1 MDLILDVNIQIY
13 PVDLGKMLLW
23 YKNLFIKSINTSW
36 ILRLSFWEIT
46 HVGIFFFYPF
56 QLYWFLV
63 HLFNKRQAID
73 FIQFALP
80 CLILLGDK
88 FRLVIASTLYE
99 DGTPDDGEY
108 NPQDD
113 RPSR

>member
-1 MDLILDVNIQIY
+1 MQQKCNVSEGIHVHNHIHIVYLACFTV
-13 PVDLGKMLLW
+13 
-23 YKNLFIKSINTSW
+23 
-36 ILRLSFWEIT
+36 SFS
-46 HVGIFFFYPF
+46 F
-56 QLYWFLV
+56 
-63 HLFNKRQAID
+63 K
-73 FIQFALP
+73 
-80 CLILLGDK
+80 LGDK

>member
-1 MDLILDVNIQIY
+1 M
-13 PVDLGKMLLW
+13 
-23 YKNLFIKSINTSW
+23 F
-36 ILRLSFWEIT
+36 
-46 HVGIFFFYPF
+46 HPF
-56 QLYWFLV
+56 QLQPLD
-63 HLFNKRQAID
+63 KRQVINCIL
-73 FIQFALP
+73 FTLL
-80 CLILLGDK
+80 CLIWLGDK

>member
-1 MDLILDVNIQIY
+1 MHPLD
-13 PVDLGKMLLW
+13 
-23 YKNLFIKSINTSW
+23 
-36 ILRLSFWEIT
+36 
-46 HVGIFFFYPF
+46 
-56 QLYWFLV
+56 
-63 HLFNKRQAID
+63 KRQVVDCIL
-73 FIQFALP
+73 FTLP

-113 RPSR
+113 RPSRYNIFFYFVKCVN

>member
-1 MDLILDVNIQIY
+1 MHNIFVLI
-13 PVDLGKMLLW
+13 G
-23 YKNLFIKSINTSW
+23 
-36 ILRLSFWEIT
+36 
-46 HVGIFFFYPF
+46 PF
-56 QLYWFLV
+56 
-63 HLFNKRQAID
+63 H
-73 FIQFALP
+73 
-80 CLILLGDK
+80 LGDK

>member
-1 MDLILDVNIQIY
+1 MRLFFYYMYTGFLVQPLDKRRVT
-13 PVDLGKMLLW
+13 D
-23 YKNLFIKSINTSW
+23 W
-36 ILRLSFWEIT
+36 ILFDRS
-46 HVGIFFFYPF
+46 G
-56 QLYWFLV
+56 
-63 HLFNKRQAID
+63 
-73 FIQFALP
+73 
-80 CLILLGDK
+80 LISSGDK

>member
-1 MDLILDVNIQIY
+1 MLGWFCIISKLLLYLYGKLTSKIGDLICLF
-13 PVDLGKMLLW
+13 
-23 YKNLFIKSINTSW
+23 YK
-36 ILRLSFWEIT
+36 
-46 HVGIFFFYPF
+46 
-56 QLYWFLV
+56 
-63 HLFNKRQAID
+63 
-73 FIQFALP
+73 
-80 CLILLGDK
+80 GDK

>member
-1 MDLILDVNIQIY
+1 MQ
-13 PVDLGKMLLW
+13 
-23 YKNLFIKSINTSW
+23 
-36 ILRLSFWEIT
+36 LR
-46 HVGIFFFYPF
+46 FFHFSCTG
-56 QLYWFLV
+56 FLV
-63 HLFNKRQAID
+63 HLLDKRQVID
-73 FIQFALP
+73 CMLFTLP
-80 CLILLGDK
+80 RLFLLGDK